1 MQIFKTDNG
10 RAKIAFHDHRP
21 DQPDLFTCKAGAGM
35 FEGTELDRLTLTAKE
50 MIDLGNYLL
59 TNGKAKQAKE
69 EAEENRLLA
78 IEASLS

>member
-1 MQIFKTDNG
+1 
-10 RAKIAFHDHRP
+10 
-21 DQPDLFTCKAGAGM
+21 M

-59 TNGKAKQAKE
+59 TNGKAKQAQE